1 VLAVPFDART
11 TFSLS
16 GGRFVRGASVPNY
29 EFANNSFMFGVN
41 WRF

>member
-1 VLAVPFDART
+1 VRT

-16 GGRFVRGASVPNY
+16 AGRFVRGSSIPNY